1 MPWDNALS
9 AKHPSG
15 LYILTDIHRMKEED
29 ANDRT
34 LYRESGKPHGHTMF
48 VHSIALP
55 SILILLNLN
64 SATL

>member
-34 LYRESGKPHGHTMF
+34 LYRESGKPHDIPMF
-48 VHSIALP
+48 CPIPIALP
-55 SILILLNLN
+55 VNSDSIK
-64 SATL
+64 

>member
-15 LYILTDIHRMKEED
+15 LYILTDTHRMKEED

-34 LYRESGKPHGHTMF
+34 LYRESGKPHGPTMF

-55 SILILLNLN
+55 SILILLNR
-64 SATL
+64 

>member
-1 MPWDNALS
+1 MPWNNALS

-34 LYRESGKPHGHTMF
+34 AVNSD
-48 VHSIALP
+48 SIK
-55 SILILLNLN
+55 
-64 SATL
+64 

>member
-15 LYILTDIHRMKEED
+15 LYILTDTHRMKEED

-48 VHSIALP
+48 VQDRKSVV
-55 SILILLNLN
+55 
-64 SATL
+64 